1 MKKEVFNVQSKRKPR
16 FSPYLFWD
24 MKRRG
29 FDFDKHRLLMI
40 ERVCSRG
47 LERDWQEMLKYY
59 GWETVKKEVAAI
71 GWLDARTLSFLSC
84 VFDLPKEKF
93 KCYKKRQSR
102 KSYWDS

>member
-1 MKKEVFNVQSKRKPR
+1 MEKELAGAPPKRRPR

-29 FDFDKHRLLMI
+29 FDFDQHRLLVI

-47 LERDWQEMLKYY
+47 LERDWREMLKYY
-59 GWETVKKEVAAI
+59 GWETVKQEMMGA

-84 VFDLPKEKF
+84 VFDVPKEKF
-93 KCYKKRQSR
+93 RCYKNRQSR
-102 KSYWDS
+102 KNYWDL